1 MADTEVGA
9 GVWQEERKEVIE
21 VAGSYI
27 IQGLEEHEND
37 FGFTLGV
44 RWKAIRFAQRTCES
58 TDVQKDNPDD
68 CIQYRVQRSEGEGKE
83 NKQNGLGF

>member
-44 RWKAIRFAQRTCES
+44 RWKAIRFACES